1 MFGASL
7 WGGEDVNASAL
18 GGAEQGAQQG
28 QNYGQYSAAAYGD
41 TGSGSS
47 NQNTDP
53 AEQAATQAY
62 ANAAGIN
69 QQTNNASAV
78 AGGIGK
84 AVGLFS
90 SIEGLV
96 GPRAKRL
103 AKSQRVYSRH
113 QAQFAVNQ
121 SIRARDQYKQDS
133 AIQEQKL
140 AQSYSGRGLG
150 ESSIH
155 DEGMQYFKDTA
166 ARQAAQLDENVT
178 MAQLGQRLVHSQISA
193 SYAQPWLSLGNS
205 AANML

>member
-7 WGGEDVNASAL
+7 FEGGDENAAAL
-18 GGAEQGAQQG
+18 GGGGNSYQGSYNEAGQMMGNSGAVNEAGQSMANFDPAQGAA
-28 QNYGQYSAAAYGD
+28 NAAY
-41 TGSGSS
+41 S
-47 NQNTDP
+47 
-53 AEQAATQAY
+53 
-62 ANAAGIN
+62 NAAGIN
-69 QQTNNASAV
+69 QQTNAMGV

-121 SIRARDQYKQDS
+121 AMRARDQYKQDS

-140 AQSYSGRGLG
+140 GQSYSGRGLG
-150 ESSIH
+150 ESSIES
-155 DEGMQYFKDTA
+155 EGMQYFKDTA

-205 AANML
+205 LGNMI